1 MEANQII
8 LSLMVAF
15 IAAAPGIIALIA
27 QRKKTSAEAENYE
40 TQSDKLRIESG
51 DIIRK
56 AAQEMTLQ
64 YKERVKEL
72 ESTVMTLN
80 VRINDLQESLKDAYV
95 EIKRLNEALK
105 QANKRLS
112 E

>member
-1 MEANQII
+1 METSQII
-8 LSLMVAF
+8 LSVMVAF
-15 IAAAPGIIALIA
+15 IAALPGIVALIA
-27 QRKKTSAEAENYE
+27 QRKKTNAEAENFE
-40 TQSDKLRIESG
+40 SQSDKLRVESG

-56 AAQEMTLQ
+56 AAQEMTFQ

-72 ESTVMTLN
+72 ETSVLTLN
-80 VRINDLQESLKDAYV
+80 VRINDLQESLRDAYT

-105 QANKRLS
+105 VANKKLS